1 MVFGFRTLRHS
12 LASFP
17 VRTKTVPKSVQA
29 LLRYSDAKTAL
40 QLYAHS
46 IGAGLIA
53 AQGEML
59 EAILQSSNLATAE
72 AT

>member
-17 VRTKTVPKSVQA
+17 VRTKT
-29 LLRYSDAKTAL
+29 DAKTTL

-46 IGAGLIA
+46 IGATLIA